1 MEATKIPLVT
11 KDSKKI
17 INFHEFFNF
26 GEYYLKL
33 SHNDKEELVII
44 CYNIDKLDGI
54 RYEAKKNIQQIYNFN
69 SIFRQFANIK
79 EIYELILDL
88 IKDNQISLSLNP
100 EKNLLFSFT
109 ITDIKRNN
117 HKVDIILVNN
127 SNDNNSKEYINILTN
142 EIINLRKSNIN
153 HDKEIK
159 ELKSEIKSIKDLI
172 SQNYTNNNNNS
183 DISKKNN
190 EKKCL
195 YCGIQKDLKKCICNK
210 YYCDKCISNNKN
222 ISCQNNC
229 FVFDNN
235 LNTLTSY
242 YQISKFPL
250 PKNFEAKVHFNK
262 VHYIRFGITFDPN
275 IIKEKDFDLN
285 DPPYNI
291 YYLYQG
297 LTDFYTYEK
306 GWLGQFF
313 KSDRSLKGGDD
324 LILKIK
330 DGKIYYF
337 LNGNFLGDPFILD
350 KDKINNNNMFLLI
363 HRRDGESECQLRCI
377 YELD

>member
-1 MEATKIPLVT
+1 MEATKSPEIS
-11 KDSKKI
+11 KISKKI
-17 INFHEFFNF
+17 INFHEFYNF

-54 RYEAKKNIQQIYNFN
+54 RYETKKNIDQIYNLN

-100 EKNLLFSFT
+100 DKNLIFSFV

-127 SNDNNSKEYINILTN
+127 SNDNNTKEYINILTN
-142 EIINLRKSNIN
+142 EIINLRKNNIN

-159 ELKSEIKSIKDLI
+159 GLKNEIKSIKDLI
-172 SQNYTNNNNNS
+172 SQINTNNNNN
-183 DISKKNN
+183 IMKENN

-195 YCGIQKDLKKCICNK
+195 YCGNKNDLTKCICNK
-210 YYCDKCISNNKN
+210 YYCDKCIENNKN

-229 FVFDNN
+229 FLFDNN

-262 VHYIRFGITFDPN
+262 VDMIRFGITFDTN
-275 IIKEKDFDLN
+275 IIKENIYDIDC
-285 DPPYNI
+285 PSYNI
-291 YYLYQG
+291 YYLYEG
-297 LTDFYTYEK
+297 LYGFYSYEK
-306 GWLGQFF
+306 GWLQNIF

-330 DGKIYYF
+330 DGKIYY
-337 LNGNFLGDPFILD
+337 LHNGNSIGGPFILD

-363 HRRDGESECQLRCI
+363 HRRNKFSECQLKYI
-377 YELD
+377 YGLD